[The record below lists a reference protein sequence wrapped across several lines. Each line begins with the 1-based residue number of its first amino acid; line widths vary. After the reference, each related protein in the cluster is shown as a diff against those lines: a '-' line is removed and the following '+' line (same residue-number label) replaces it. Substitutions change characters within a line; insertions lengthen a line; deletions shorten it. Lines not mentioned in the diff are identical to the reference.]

1 MQGAPVHVVTDPGNR
16 EDLCGADFAEN
27 DAEIGDMTNSISRRI
42 LNDICRGFESHTQ
55 SLALVEAPPT
65 KAVVVIQKAANLNRL
80 SYLGSQ
86 IGQSC
91 DRKATQESRRRDNKG
106 EARWF
111 GRIWRAK
118 HHSPMTKIPRPIASA
133 CPCPASSAV
142 PSAKNFMVYLNGN
155 NAFFTG
161 SDCNVDAAAISPQPV
176 AFVHSALRCCL
187 TWATV

>member
-80 SYLGSQ
+80 SDKAVTGKLH
-86 IGQSC
+86 
-91 DRKATQESRRRDNKG
+91 RKAGGETIRVKPDGSEESGGQNTT
-106 EARWF
+106 AR
-111 GRIWRAK
+111 
-118 HHSPMTKIPRPIASA
+118 
-133 CPCPASSAV
+133 
-142 PSAKNFMVYLNGN
+142 
-155 NAFFTG
+155 
-161 SDCNVDAAAISPQPV
+161 
-176 AFVHSALRCCL
+176 
-187 TWATV
+187 